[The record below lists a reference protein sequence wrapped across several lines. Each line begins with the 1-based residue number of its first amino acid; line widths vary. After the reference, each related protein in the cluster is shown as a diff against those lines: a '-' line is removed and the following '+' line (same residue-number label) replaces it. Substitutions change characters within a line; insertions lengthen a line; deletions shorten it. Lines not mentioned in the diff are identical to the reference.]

1 MDLAADH
8 PGQDLAARVDRLG
21 VHVTS
26 LINNAGFATFGPFH
40 QADPERLCR
49 EIAVDVT
56 AVADISRAF
65 IDQLRTAG
73 SGALVNVASMAA
85 YQPNPRM
92 ALYGATKAFVLSLT
106 EALWEESRGTG
117 LRVLALS
124 PGATRTEFFDV
135 VGTTQAAGG
144 TRLSSPVDVVR
155 TALAALDRRN
165 PPPSV
170 IAGRMNRVMA
180 FVARRLATRR
190 QVVRTIGRL
199 TAEGGMRREGS
210 PNGNDDA
217 RPFTCMDQDRRPAP
231 RPHLPLPRQELR
243 TRSPVPVRP
252 HRGPVPEAQPPR
264 PVAPH
269 QPHPLLPPVREPQ
282 LDRGQ
287 VRRDRVLEH
296 PRDGPAPTAPV
307 RPDPLPGRGL
317 APRVPGRAQLRE
329 PPPVAR
335 RKPLVVDA
343 GEQFDAG
350 LDLGGVRVRPGV
362 RRLLQGEADL
372 GPAPPSPGLA

>member
-1 MDLAADH
+1 MTAVDYRTQTTLITGASAGLGAEFARQLAARGSGLVLVARRRERLEELAAELREKHQIQVHVVEMDLAADH
-8 PGQDLAARVDRLG
+8 PGQALAARVDRLG
-21 VHVTS
+21 LHVTS

-40 QADPERLCR
+40 QADPERLRR

-65 IDQLRTAG
+65 IEQLRTAG
-73 SGALVNVASMAA
+73 SGVLVNVASMAA

-144 TRLSSPVDVVR
+144 TRLASPVDVVR

-180 FVARRLATRR
+180 FAARRLATRR

-199 TAEGGMRREGS
+199 TAEG
-210 PNGNDDA
+210 
-217 RPFTCMDQDRRPAP
+217 T
-231 RPHLPLPRQELR
+231 
-243 TRSPVPVRP
+243 
-252 HRGPVPEAQPPR
+252 
-264 PVAPH
+264 
-269 QPHPLLPPVREPQ
+269 
-282 LDRGQ
+282 
-287 VRRDRVLEH
+287 
-296 PRDGPAPTAPV
+296 
-307 RPDPLPGRGL
+307 
-317 APRVPGRAQLRE
+317 
-329 PPPVAR
+329 
-335 RKPLVVDA
+335 
-343 GEQFDAG
+343 
-350 LDLGGVRVRPGV
+350 
-362 RRLLQGEADL
+362 
-372 GPAPPSPGLA
+372 

>member
-1 MDLAADH
+1 MTAVDYRTQTTLITGASAGLGAEFARQLAARGSGLVLVARRRERLEELAAELREKHRIQVHVVEMDLAADH
-8 PGQDLAARVDRLG
+8 PGQALAARVDLLG
-21 VHVTS
+21 LHVTS
-26 LINNAGFATFGPFH
+26 LINNAGFATFGSFH
-40 QADPERLCR
+40 QADPERLRR

-65 IDQLRTAG
+65 IDQLRAAG
-73 SGALVNVASMAA
+73 SGVLVNVASVAA

-144 TRLSSPVDVVR
+144 TRLASPVDVVR

-199 TAEGGMRREGS
+199 TAEG
-210 PNGNDDA
+210 A
-217 RPFTCMDQDRRPAP
+217 
-231 RPHLPLPRQELR
+231 
-243 TRSPVPVRP
+243 
-252 HRGPVPEAQPPR
+252 
-264 PVAPH
+264 
-269 QPHPLLPPVREPQ
+269 
-282 LDRGQ
+282 
-287 VRRDRVLEH
+287 
-296 PRDGPAPTAPV
+296 
-307 RPDPLPGRGL
+307 
-317 APRVPGRAQLRE
+317 
-329 PPPVAR
+329 
-335 RKPLVVDA
+335 
-343 GEQFDAG
+343 
-350 LDLGGVRVRPGV
+350 
-362 RRLLQGEADL
+362 
-372 GPAPPSPGLA
+372 